1 MRDLN
6 EKGANLLQRQSLER
20 SQSNQLGGGVG
31 RGLMR
36 AATQRYGKFR
46 SRARSLADI
55 EKPVP
60 RELSVLQVSP
70 SSKYF
75 NKSFT
80 EKKKSPAAAGSPGKA
95 GSPGSS
101 GSPGPS
107 KAKDLW
113 SRALKGVA
121 TKKGPSSPKV
131 KFVQLSGEMQTGLQE
146 DVAINFTPTNSL
158 IQGLKPLG
166 GMDATAL
173 GAASPLGSPGGLG
186 RFGESVGPG
195 TPGGASEAD
204 REALSQLQTAS
215 ASHDG
220 ELQAVQAEVRRL
232 AEAVDGQQKL
242 LAQAIVA
249 LQRLD
254 AKLPPRGGAGA
265 EGEAAS
271 SSLAGEPG

>member
-55 EKPVP
+55 EKPAS
-60 RELSVLQVSP
+60 RELSVLAVSP

-75 NKSFT
+75 NKSFS

-131 KFVQLSGEMQTGLQE
+131 KFV
-146 DVAINFTPTNSL
+146 
-158 IQGLKPLG
+158 
-166 GMDATAL
+166 
-173 GAASPLGSPGGLG
+173 
-186 RFGESVGPG
+186 
-195 TPGGASEAD
+195 
-204 REALSQLQTAS
+204 
-215 ASHDG
+215 
-220 ELQAVQAEVRRL
+220 
-232 AEAVDGQQKL
+232 
-242 LAQAIVA
+242 
-249 LQRLD
+249 
-254 AKLPPRGGAGA
+254 
-265 EGEAAS
+265 
-271 SSLAGEPG
+271 